1 MMTSGVRRVAL
12 TTHITT
18 SIGWLGAV
26 VAFLALALAGL
37 ASGDSQAV
45 RAAYISMHV
54 ITWFVIVPFCVASF
68 LTGVV
73 EGVGTPWGL
82 FRHYWVVVKLLLT
95 TCATFLL
102 LLHTR
107 PIDQVV
113 ALAQRAILTGADV
126 RPLRLQLVGDAS
138 AALFVLLMTTMLS
151 VYKPWGMTPYGL
163 RTLSETA
170 PQWRASARGPARSP
184 GQLLVVAIIA
194 FVVLIILL
202 HAAGM
207 GMHGH

>member
-1 MMTSGVRRVAL
+1 MMTSGVRKVAL
-12 TTHITT
+12 TSHITT

-26 VAFLALALAGL
+26 VAFLALAIVGL

-45 RAAYISMHV
+45 RAAYISMHM

-68 LTGVV
+68 VTGVV

-95 TCATFLL
+95 TVATFLL

-107 PIDQVV
+107 PIDQVA
-113 ALAQRAILTGADV
+113 ALAERGVLTVADAQ
-126 RPLRLQLVGDAS
+126 PLRLQLIGDAS

-170 PQWRASARGPARSP
+170 PQWRASTRGPARSFV
-184 GQLLVVAIIA
+184 LVVAIIA
-194 FVVLIILL
+194 CVVLIILL

-207 GMHGH
+207 GLHGH